1 MIGSHRTTPA
11 TLFHSSS
18 YLSFFFFLQCYWKHL
33 SVTEV
38 STNTFLNFPRILV
51 TSLAFFSW
59 QRCTFRHWRR
69 RWKEDRRRWQNQL
82 RSQVCVINELPKL
95 VVLFL
100 TRSTLK
106 RKTSFSCSC
115 SFFVI
120 GILHQDLV
128 GCYLQTERIC
138 WICGLS
144 LIILRYIYH
153 WRNVFSKAIEPV
165 MESTSSGIV
174 HLPINLVV

>member
-1 MIGSHRTTPA
+1 MLLKTFVFNWGVH
-11 TLFHSSS
+11 
-18 YLSFFFFLQCYWKHL
+18 QHL
-33 SVTEV
+33 PH
-38 STNTFLNFPRILV
+38 LARILV
-51 TSLAFFSW
+51 TSLAFFFSW
-59 QRCTFRHWRR
+59 QRCAFRHWRR

-106 RKTSFSCSC
+106 RKNSFSCSC
-115 SFFVI
+115 SLFVI
-120 GILHQDLV
+120 GISHQDLV

-144 LIILRYIYH
+144 LIILRYIHH
-153 WRNVFSKAIEPV
+153 WPNVFL
-165 MESTSSGIV
+165 ESHWARNGV
-174 HLPINLVV
+174 YFVWYCLAPD